1 MFDSPDP
8 IPGSGSSEPRNAPA
22 ETASAAAAGK
32 EAERRSGRRDFLLK
46 VAGLGV
52 GALLSRPGKVA
63 ARGLGGFLGE
73 ASGSPGDHERVA
85 ALQET
90 LPTREIPVS
99 GERIPVVGFGSTK
112 SVLESPTEGTEP
124 IDNVIRMLLEY
135 GGRVVDTSP
144 RTPEID
150 EEFGRVLQQPGI
162 RDEIFLATKVF
173 VRGEEAGRE
182 QMMQNRRLLA
192 GGEPMDLLQ
201 VESLLDVETHW
212 PNVLDWK
219 EAGRTRYAGV
229 TVFRR
234 VNHEPLERFM
244 RRESPDFVHMNYSIM
259 EPQAEEVLL
268 PLARDRGMAVVINRP
283 FMNGEWFGL
292 VQGRELPEWTRE
304 FGCETWAQFSLK
316 YILANPAVTCVL
328 TETTNPE
335 HMEENIRAG
344 LGRLPTEAERR
355 RMREVVEG
363 F

>member
-1 MFDSPDP
+1 MSDRSEAST
-8 IPGSGSSEPRNAPA
+8 GS
-22 ETASAAAAGK
+22 
-32 EAERRSGRRDFLLK
+32 RREFLAKL
-46 VAGLGV
+46 AGLG
-52 GALLSRPGKVA
+52 AAAFLSKPGDAVA
-63 ARGLGGFLGE
+63 AELGLGGRRRRRE
-73 ASGSPGDHERVA
+73 

-90 LPTREIPVS
+90 LPTREIPAS

-112 SVLESPTEGTEP
+112 SVLESPDEGTDP

-150 EEFGRVLQQPGI
+150 EEFGRVLQQPGV
-162 RDEIFLATKVF
+162 RDAIFLATKVF
-173 VRGEEAGRE
+173 VRGEEAGLE
-182 QMMQNRRLLA
+182 QMRQNRRLLA
-192 GGEPMDLLQ
+192 GGGTLDLLQ

-219 EAGRTRYAGV
+219 ERGRTRYAGV

-244 RRESPDFVHMNYSIM
+244 RDESPDFVHMNYSIM
-259 EPQAEEVLL
+259 EPEAEEVLL

-292 VQGRELPEWTRE
+292 VEGRELPEWTRE

-344 LGRLPTEAERR
+344 LGRLPTEEERA
-355 RMREVVEG
+355 RMRDVVQA